1 VSVPSSIPSIS
12 WLFIYTATMQFKA
25 FATLLFAALAVAN
38 PAPGPAP
45 QADDDLDG
53 LLDSIPSSVLV
64 ELMTAIPPSVIA
76 AFANPTQASSIVNE
90 IDQGHIPDWYSSLPA
105 DVKAW
110 ASSAAMEEIA
120 GVSATT
126 TLSGSSA
133 TTTGAAATAVITSS
147 HSETPSSARN
157 TASVFAGASSTS
169 TPSSTSSH
177 NAAATG
183 AVAVSFAGAAGV
195 LAVALAL

>member
-1 VSVPSSIPSIS
+1 
-12 WLFIYTATMQFKA
+12 MQFKA
-25 FATLLFAALAVAN
+25 LATFLFAALAVAN
-38 PAPGPAP
+38 PAPAP
-45 QADDDLDG
+45 QAGDDING
-53 LLDSIPSSVLV
+53 LLGSIPSSVLN

-76 AFANPTQASSIVNE
+76 AFANPTAASSIVNE
-90 IDQGHIPDWYSSLPA
+90 IEQGHIPDWYSSLP
-105 DVKAW
+105 DDIKAW

-120 GVSATT
+120 GVSATP
-126 TLSGSSA
+126 TLTGSSA
-133 TTTGAAATAVITSS
+133 ATATGATATATAAVTSS
-147 HSETPSSARN
+147 PSGTSSSTKN
-157 TASVFAGASSTS
+157 TASGSGASSTS